1 MVVKISMQQYCQI
14 WPGWGDEMG
23 VMMELW
29 DHLKDRSW
37 DGLSEDRVEDINK
50 FLSDEDKKSLVRTEA
65 AFKALNWDMV

>member
-1 MVVKISMQQYCQI
+1 
-14 WPGWGDEMG
+14 MG

-37 DGLSEDRVEDINK
+37 DGLSGDRVEDINN